1 MTIGSHI
8 ESFFGLNLE
17 QFDKTK
23 GIQDESLALRIEV
36 DYDAADE
43 GETILE
49 TLQAVA
55 NDPKANNLTAL
66 IIGCWEEAF
75 DTTAQPL
82 VDFLVEHKDTFSS
95 LKALFVGEMT
105 YEENEISWINQAN
118 YSQLWAAYP
127 QLEHLQIRGMMDLNL
142 GQITH
147 STLETL
153 IIETGGLDKSVVEQV
168 STASLPSLKKLE
180 LWLGTDGYGSDGSI
194 DDVASLLE
202 AGKFPLLVALG
213 LKNSDIQD
221 EIANAIALSPVLPQL
236 TELDLSMGTL
246 SDTGAKVL
254 LENKDKFSHLK
265 SLNLA
270 HHYLSDDMMSKFADF
285 GIPVDISDQEEADDD
300 DDRYVE
306 VAE

>member
-23 GIQDESLALRIEV
+23 GIQDHSLALRIEV
-36 DYDAADE
+36 DYDAADN
-43 GETILE
+43 GETIVE

-55 NDPKANNLTAL
+55 NDPKASHLTAL

-75 DTTAQPL
+75 DTSAQSL
-82 VDFLVEHKDTFSS
+82 VDFLVEHKDTFSN

-118 YSQLWAAYP
+118 YSKLWAAYP
-127 QLEHLQIRGMMDLNL
+127 QLMHLQIRGMMGLNL
-142 GQITH
+142 GQINH
-147 STLETL
+147 NYLETL
-153 IIETGGLDKSVVEQV
+153 IIETGGIDKSVVEQV
-168 STASLPSLKKLE
+168 STANLPSLKKLE
-180 LWLGTDGYGSDGSI
+180 LWLGTGDYGWDGSV
-194 DDVASLLE
+194 DDVAALLE

-221 EIANAIALSPVLPQL
+221 EIASTVALSPVLPQL

-246 SDTGAKVL
+246 SDTGATVL

-306 VAE
+306 VSE